1 MRYIEGEGYVIK
13 FFPYKFNLIK
23 ILMFWSKKKAL
34 ERDKELSGMFGDNTI
49 PNINYHIELNILL
62 WLVVIEI

>member
-1 MRYIEGEGYVIK
+1 
-13 FFPYKFNLIK
+13 
-23 ILMFWSKKKAL
+23 MFWSKKKAL